1 MLNKACLL
9 FLVVT
14 KLISAQTDDS
24 VLINYSQL
32 NDSAKA
38 SALLEEVWEKRSN
51 DPLTAIKLAKQALI
65 IIKELN
71 DIRLEAKALNFL
83 GITHSN
89 IGATE
94 IAFDYHNAALKKSEE
109 AEDRIQLAYSYNNI
123 GGIFSVKND
132 FVAAS
137 ENILKAV
144 KIFEE
149 EKENTGL
156 AYCFI
161 NMGRL
166 HKEQGNYE
174 KSLQYLRKALE
185 LSSVLKNEDLKARV
199 LLETSNIQF
208 RKKEYKQA
216 LKTFWELEKLY
227 NKINYLK
234 GLAIVWDRISELCY
248 KENNYKEALTLAEK
262 ALSLNRQILNAEGE
276 INNLNNIALFYLSQN
291 QINKGKEYLN
301 EAKEKAIKI
310 NEADPLLA
318 TYKTHYEFYKKAGN
332 MKNALEYFELYNK
345 LKDSVYTNEEMIKFG
360 ELESLIKI
368 EKTEKE
374 NQILV
379 GHLELQLKQRNYLII
394 IIILAILA
402 AAVITIRFYEK
413 KKLSDELRK
422 TNAVKDK
429 FFRIIS
435 HDLREPFNAI
445 FSAVDLLK
453 NNYGNL
459 SEKERKETI
468 DSIGRLLKNDFELL
482 ENLLMWSKNQSSYIE
497 FKPSDISLNETIRK
511 NIALIQN
518 NIGKKNITVNV
529 ECPDELI
536 IHADEQML
544 NSILRNTIFNSVK
557 FTNAGGIINISAN
570 KFENKIQIEISDN
583 GIGMNRE
590 EIENLFSLE
599 NKKAAKGTA
608 GESGSGIGLILTK
621 EFVERHKGTIT
632 AQSETGK
639 GSKFII
645 TFPAV

>member
-1 MLNKACLL
+1 ML
-9 FLVVT
+9 FLVIT
-14 KLISAQTDDS
+14 NLISAQTDDS
-24 VLINYSQL
+24 VLINYSHL
-32 NDSAKA
+32 DDSSKA
-38 SALLEEVWEKRSN
+38 TALLEEVWEKRSN

-65 IIKELN
+65 ITKEIN
-71 DIRLEAKALNFL
+71 NTRLEAKTLNFL

-94 IAFDYHNAALKKSEE
+94 IAFDYHTVALKKSEE
-109 AEDRIQLAYSYNNI
+109 AGDRIQLAYSYNNI
-123 GGIFSVKND
+123 GGIYRVKND

-137 ENILKAV
+137 ENILTAV

-166 HKEQGNYE
+166 HKEQGNFE
-174 KSLQYLRKALE
+174 KSLQYLEKALE
-185 LSSVLKNEDLKARV
+185 LSTVLKNEDLKARV
-199 LLETSNIQF
+199 LLETANIQF

-216 LKTFWELEKLY
+216 QKTYWELEKLY
-227 NKINYLK
+227 TKINYLK
-234 GLAIVWDRISELCY
+234 GLAIVWNRISEICY
-248 KENNYKEALTLAEK
+248 TDKNYKEALVFAEK
-262 ALSLNRQILNAEGE
+262 ALALNKQILNAEGE
-276 INNLNNIALFYLSQN
+276 ITNLNNMALFYLSLN
-291 QINKGKEYLN
+291 QINKGKSYLN
-301 EAKEKAIKI
+301 EAMNKSEQL
-310 NEADPLLA
+310 NESVLFLA
-318 TYKTHYEFYKKAGN
+318 TYKTHYEFYKKAGSL
-332 MKNALEYFELYNK
+332 KNALEYFELYNR

-374 NQILV
+374 NEILV
-379 GHLELQLKQRNYLII
+379 SHLEHQLKQRNYLII
-394 IIILAILA
+394 IIILALLA
-402 AAVITIRFYEK
+402 AAVLTIRFYEK

-453 NNYGNL
+453 NNYDNL
-459 SEKERKETI
+459 SEQERKETI

-497 FKPSDISLNETIRK
+497 FKPADILLYETIRK
-511 NIALIQN
+511 NIELIQN
-518 NIGKKNITVNV
+518 NIEKKNITVNV
-529 ECPDELI
+529 ECPEKLI
-536 IHADEQML
+536 IRADEQML

-557 FTNAGGIINISAN
+557 FTNPGGVINIFAN
-570 KFENKIQIEISDN
+570 NFENKIQIEISDN
-583 GIGMNRE
+583 GIGMSRD

-645 TFPAV
+645 TFPPA